1 MAAKIKHPASIVNN
15 KSIDNLIKWQK
26 KIDKLAIN
34 GSQLA
39 MIKSA
44 NAAIKNLPVTG
55 FDLAI
60 AKQAN
65 QRQFK
70 FSKQG
75 QLNDMTLAFAKQVK
89 ETPVQHFVPASL
101 LNENFKKIKFYNHK
115 IHNNF
120 IDGKTF
126 NNLVQERHEAEL
138 NLIEKVSS
146 ISEKF
151 SKFDLDLETLQ
162 EVLEKESDSI
172 INARIPIPDN
182 EAPLL
187 VSNFNS
193 ERILKAVRNLSE
205 NLTIHYGNNLSL
217 FDYDLAELLEELKE
231 IKQQYKLVHV
241 LQKKIDFV
249 LNKIKKRLRNLRET
263 FTKNHSFHFKNLDD
277 YHPVTLV
284 NTIIMR

>member
-15 KSIDNLIKWQK
+15 ESIDNLIKWQK

-60 AKQAN
+60 TKQAN

-75 QLNDMTLAFAKQVK
+75 QLNDMTLVFAKQVK

-120 IDGKTF
+120 IDGKTL

-138 NLIEKVSS
+138 NLIDKVSS
-146 ISEKF
+146 ISEKLL
-151 SKFDLDLETLQ
+151 KFDLDLGTLQ

-193 ERILKAVRNLSE
+193 ERILKAVRDLSE

-217 FDYDLAELLEELKE
+217 FDVDLHEILAEIKE
-231 IKQQYKLVHV
+231 VRKQCKLVQV
-241 LQKKIDFV
+241 LKKQIDFV
-249 LNKIKKRLRNLRET
+249 LNQIKKRLINLREF
-263 FTKNHSFHFKNLDD
+263 FTKTHSFHFKNLDD
-277 YHPVTLV
+277 YHSSTLV
-284 NTIIMR
+284 SVIR